1 MKVGDL
7 VKYNQQPGFVFGPDE
22 YGVGLILE
30 EEAWDD
36 EEETDE
42 DTDDEIQLES
52 DSSSDED
59 DIEGCYESDDDYGC
73 KRPGEDLHENNIKRR
88 RL

>member
-30 EEAWDD
+30 EEAWDED
-36 EEETDE
+36 SGSVFIVWWPEYVHGPVEFDHEEMDL
-42 DTDDEIQLES
+42 IPVS
-52 DSSSDED
+52 
-59 DIEGCYESDDDYGC
+59 
-73 KRPGEDLHENNIKRR
+73 GEE
-88 RL
+88 

>member
-30 EEAWDD
+30 EEAWDED
-36 EEETDE
+36 NGSVFIVWWPNYINGSVHFDHEE
-42 DTDDEIQLES
+42 I
-52 DSSSDED
+52 
-59 DIEGCYESDDDYGC
+59 
-73 KRPGEDLHENNIKRR
+73 DL
-88 RL
+88 LPV

>member
-30 EEAWDD
+30 EVSDGVDNGSVFTVWWSEYTHGPVEFDH
-36 EEETDE
+36 EE
-42 DTDDEIQLES
+42 I
-52 DSSSDED
+52 
-59 DIEGCYESDDDYGC
+59 
-73 KRPGEDLHENNIKRR
+73 DLILIPKEE
-88 RL
+88 

>member
-30 EEAWDD
+30 EEAWDED
-36 EEETDE
+36 NGSVFIVWWPEYVHGPVEFDHEEMDL
-42 DTDDEIQLES
+42 IPVS
-52 DSSSDED
+52 
-59 DIEGCYESDDDYGC
+59 
-73 KRPGEDLHENNIKRR
+73 GEE
-88 RL
+88 

>member
-30 EEAWDD
+30 EEAWDED
-36 EEETDE
+36 NGSVFIVWWPEYIHGSVEFDHEE
-42 DTDDEIQLES
+42 I
-52 DSSSDED
+52 
-59 DIEGCYESDDDYGC
+59 
-73 KRPGEDLHENNIKRR
+73 DLILVPKEE
-88 RL
+88 